1 MSSSNEDR
9 EQRIRERAYSLWD
22 EAGRPEGRAEEFWER
37 ARGLIE
43 AEDDPNAPNMIS
55 PPPL

>member
-9 EQRIRERAYSLWD
+9 EQRIRERAYSLW
-22 EAGRPEGRAEEFWER
+22 EEEGRPEGRADEFWER
-37 ARGLIE
+37 ARKLIE
-43 AEDDPNAPNMIS
+43 AEDDPDAPNMIS

>member
-9 EQRIRERAYSLWD
+9 EQRIRERAYSLW
-22 EAGRPEGRAEEFWER
+22 EEEGRPDGRGEEFWER
-37 ARGLIE
+37 ARGLIDT
-43 AEDDPNAPNMIS
+43 EDDPNAPNMIS

>member
-9 EQRIRERAYSLWD
+9 EQRIRERAYSLW
-22 EAGRPEGRAEEFWER
+22 EEEGRPEGRAEEFWER

>member
-9 EQRIRERAYSLWD
+9 EQRIRERAHSLW
-22 EAGRPEGRAEEFWER
+22 EEEGRPEGRADEFWHR
-37 ARGLIE
+37 ARALIE

>member
-9 EQRIRERAYSLWD
+9 EQRIRERAYSLW
-22 EAGRPEGRAEEFWER
+22 EEEGRPDGRAEEFWER